1 MSYIHA
7 NLTLKKPKKHCFNL
21 LKFLNNGVNFAI
33 RMVLAK
39 KWCKNY
45 TIDNFTFM

>member
-1 MSYIHA
+1 MSRSHA
-7 NLTLKKPKKHCFNL
+7 NLTVKKAKKRCFDLWN
-21 LKFLNNGVNFAI
+21 FLNNRSNFAI
-33 RMVLAK
+33 RMVLDE